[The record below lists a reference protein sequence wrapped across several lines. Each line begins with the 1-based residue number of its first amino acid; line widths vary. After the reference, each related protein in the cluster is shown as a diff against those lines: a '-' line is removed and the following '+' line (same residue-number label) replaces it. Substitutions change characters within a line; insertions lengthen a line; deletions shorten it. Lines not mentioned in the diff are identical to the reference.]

1 MPYLNLKDVQLYY
14 EVYGEGPPF
23 LFLSETACD
32 GAVWK
37 IYQVPEF
44 SRDHRVLIFDYRGT
58 GLSGKP
64 AMKYTT
70 QMFAADAAAI
80 MDHLGMEQAIVC
92 GHSMGGRVA
101 QLLALDYPRK
111 VKNLILASSGAAHP
125 GHQGIPLRICK
136 EMVERG
142 YERYVREH
150 TIEVGWTE
158 QYAATHRDL
167 IDKYLE
173 VRMANL
179 CPVECYLRHVIAR
192 QEHDT
197 SKRLKNIK
205 VPTLILVGED
215 DHAVVSDMSHRAGAD
230 ILARGIPN
238 SKLVVLPNERH
249 SYFYSEPKTSHK
261 IIRDF
266 IATLLFP
273 RGKKARPTR
282 QRTRKR
288 AKGKTKKKR

>member
-1 MPYLNLKDVQLYY
+1 MPYVDLKDAKLYY
-14 EVYGEGPPF
+14 EVYGDGPPF
-23 LFLSETACD
+23 LFISETACD

-37 IYQVPEF
+37 LYQVPEF
-44 SRDHRVLIFDYRGT
+44 SRDHRVIVFDYRGT

-64 AMKYTT
+64 SVKYTT
-70 QMFAADAAAI
+70 NMFVDDIVALL
-80 MDHLGMEQAIVC
+80 DHLGAEQVIVC

-101 QLLALDYPRK
+101 QLLALEYPRK
-111 VKNLILASSGAAHP
+111 VKKLILASSGAAHP
-125 GHQGIPLRICK
+125 EMRGIPLKLCK

-158 QYAATHRDL
+158 RYVETHRDL

-173 VRMANL
+173 VRLANL
-179 CPVECYLRHVIAR
+179 APVEFYLRHVIAR

-197 SKRLKNIK
+197 SGRLKDIK

-215 DHAVVSDMSHRAGAD
+215 DHGGASGLSHREGAD

-238 SKLVVLPNERH
+238 AKLAVLPDERH
-249 SYFYSEPKTSHK
+249 NYFFTNPEAAHK
-261 IIRDF
+261 IIREF
-266 IATLLFP
+266 IA
-273 RGKKARPTR
+273 A
-282 QRTRKR
+282 
-288 AKGKTKKKR
+288 